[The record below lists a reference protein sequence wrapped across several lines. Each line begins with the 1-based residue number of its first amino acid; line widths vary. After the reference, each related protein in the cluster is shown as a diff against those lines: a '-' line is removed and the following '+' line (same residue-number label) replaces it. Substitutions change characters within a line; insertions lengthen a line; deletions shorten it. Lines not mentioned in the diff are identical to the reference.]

1 METKLYRVLKT
12 KSKKLFTAKLYAL
25 YLLHSC
31 GSYKAKNVDISYQ
44 WNKEIPHFFQKL
56 WTEIE
61 NEVYSDW
68 WQKSKILA
76 LTNHNRTKK

>member
-31 GSYKAKNVDISYQ
+31 GSCKAKNVDISYQ

-56 WTEIE
+56 
-61 NEVYSDW
+61 
-68 WQKSKILA
+68 
-76 LTNHNRTKK
+76 